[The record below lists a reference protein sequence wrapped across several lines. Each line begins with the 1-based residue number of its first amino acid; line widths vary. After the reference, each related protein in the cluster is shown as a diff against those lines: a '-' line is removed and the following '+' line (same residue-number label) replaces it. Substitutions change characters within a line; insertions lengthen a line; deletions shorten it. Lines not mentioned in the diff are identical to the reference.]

1 MENIKEKINEI
12 DKQISEL
19 SKLKQQYI
27 SQLKLKKENQSNS
40 IKQFQKENLTPAYK
54 INLFR
59 SYFKGRDDVFAKLW
73 ISKNTGKKGYSPVCK
88 NEWIKNKCNKPFTKC
103 LDCSN
108 REFLELTDNIIYK
121 HLSGAEVVGLYPML
135 KNDNCYFLA
144 IDFDKEN
151 WFEDIFELKNTCD
164 NENIPV
170 AIERSRSGNGGH
182 AWIFFNEQVPAV
194 TARKLGTYLI
204 TKTMNKQ
211 FKMSMKSY
219 DRFFPNQ
226 DFLTNDGLGNLI
238 ALPFQKQAVNQ
249 NNSVFIDNSGNKIT
263 DQWNYLKSIKKISLY
278 DMKHI
283 LGKANLD
290 NQYNFILNKTD
301 EEETKSWLILP
312 SNKQKFER
320 INNLPNS
327 IEIVIANRIYIKEEK
342 LPSKFINLLKY
353 TATFHNPEFYKKQK
367 LRFSTYSTPR
377 VITCCEFING
387 YISLPRGCFEDVKEL
402 LNKYSIN
409 FSIKDERY
417 SGKKFRVK
425 FKEKLEKEQIS
436 AINKIISQDIGILV
450 APPGTGKTVMA
461 IAAIAKRKT
470 NTLILV
476 HRKNIMEQWKKQL
489 SSLLT
494 VDKNK
499 IGQIGGN
506 KDKATGVIDVA
517 MFQSMDDKNG
527 VDNRIIN
534 YGFIIVDECH
544 HISAFSFE
552 KILNC
557 AKAKY
562 VLGLT
567 ATPYRNDGHQP
578 IINFQCGKIC
588 YQFKQEKLLQ
598 CNVFIK
604 ETTFNYNFNEQL
616 DINDLWKNVINNTDR
631 NNLIVQ
637 DILEVLQQKRFPLII
652 TERKEHLKIL
662 CDLLKNK
669 AENIILLYGGIKQK
683 EYKNIIEQIKN
694 KENKNMVIIATGSYI
709 GEGFDEPSLDTLF
722 LAMPSSFKGKI
733 VQYTGRLLRKYPN
746 KQDVKIYDYVDNNVL
761 LLQKMFDKRLKTY
774 KALKYNIIEPYS
786 LGI

>member
-1 MENIKEKINEI
+1 MDNLKEKINEI

-27 SQLKLKKENQSNS
+27 SQLNNENQ
-40 IKQFQKENLTPAYK
+40 IYLTKQKQNILTPSEK
-54 INLFR
+54 INLFK

-73 ISKNTGKKGYSPVCK
+73 INKKTNKKGYSPVCK
-88 NEWIKNKCNKPFTKC
+88 NEWIKNKCNKPLTKC
-103 LDCSN
+103 LDCPN
-108 REFLELTDNIIYK
+108 REFLELTDNVIYK
-121 HLSGAEVVGLYPML
+121 HLVGDEVIGLYPML
-135 KNDNCYFLA
+135 KDDTCCFLA

-151 WFEDIFELKNTCD
+151 WFKDIFELKKTCD
-164 NENIPV
+164 NEKIPV

-182 AWIFFNEQVPAV
+182 AWIFFNEKIPAV
-194 TARKLGTYLI
+194 TARKLGTFLI

-211 FKMSMKSY
+211 FKMSMTSY

-238 ALPFQKQAVNQ
+238 ALPFQKEAVKQ
-249 NNSVFIDNSGNKIT
+249 NNSVFIDDKGNKIT
-263 DQWNYLKSIKKISLY
+263 DQWNYLKSIKKMTLY
-278 DMKHI
+278 EIENI
-283 LGKANLD
+283 LSKVKLN
-290 NQYNFILNKTD
+290 NQYNVILNNTN
-301 EEETKSWLILP
+301 EEEIKPWLMLP
-312 SNKQKFER
+312 SGEQQFEE
-320 INNLPNS
+320 IKNLPIF
-327 IEIVIANRIYIKEEK
+327 IELVIANRIYIKEEN

-353 TATFHNPEFYKKQK
+353 TATFHNPKIKKKQK

-377 VITCCEFING
+377 VIICCEFING
-387 YISLPRGCFEDVKEL
+387 YISLPRGCLEDIKDL
-402 LNKYSIN
+402 LRKYNIN
-409 FSIKDERY
+409 FSIKDERVF
-417 SGKKFRVK
+417 GKKFRVK
-425 FKEKLEKEQIS
+425 FKGNLEKEQSVAVNNILS
-436 AINKIISQDIGILV
+436 KDIGILV

-461 IAAIAKRKT
+461 INAIAKRKT

-489 SSLLT
+489 NYLLNI
-494 VDKNK
+494 DKDK

-506 KDKATGVIDVA
+506 KNKPTGIIDVA
-517 MFQSMDDKNG
+517 TFQSLDSENG
-527 VDNRIIN
+527 VNNRIIN
-534 YGFIIVDECH
+534 YGFVIVDECH

-557 AKAKY
+557 IKAKY

-567 ATPYRNDGHQP
+567 ATPYRSDGHQP

-598 CNVFIK
+598 CKVFVK
-604 ETTFNYNFNEQL
+604 ETSFTYNFNKQF
-616 DINDLWKNVINNTDR
+616 DINNLWKNIINDTGR
-631 NNLIVQ
+631 NNLIIQ
-637 DILEVLQQKRFPLII
+637 DILNVLQQKRFPLII
-652 TERKEHLKIL
+652 TERKEHIKIL
-662 CDLLKNK
+662 YEMLKDK
-669 AENIILLYGGIKQK
+669 VENIILLYGGIKQK

-694 KENKNMVIIATGSYI
+694 RGNKKMIIISTGSYI

-722 LAMPSSFKGKI
+722 VAMPSSFKGKI

-746 KQDVKIYDYVDNNVL
+746 KQDVQIYDYVDRNII

-774 KALKYNIIEPYS
+774 RTLKYNIIEPYS

>member
-1 MENIKEKINEI
+1 MEKLKEKINEI
-12 DKQISEL
+12 DRQILEL
-19 SKLKQQYI
+19 SRLKQKYI
-27 SQLKLKKENQSNS
+27 SQLSKENKINVNQQ
-40 IKQFQKENLTPAYK
+40 IQKENLTPADK

-73 ISKNTGKKGYSPVCK
+73 ISVKTNKKGYSPVCK

-103 LDCSN
+103 LNCPN

-121 HLSGAEVVGLYPML
+121 HLSGVDVIGLYPML

-144 IDFDKEN
+144 LDFDKEN
-151 WFEDIFELKNTCD
+151 WFEDIFELKKTCT

-182 AWIFFNEQVPAV
+182 AWIFFNEQVPAI

-204 TKTMNKQ
+204 TQTMNKQ

-238 ALPFQKQAVNQ
+238 ALPFQKQAVKQ
-249 NNSVFIDNSGNKIT
+249 NNSVFIDNNGNKII
-263 DQWNYLKSIKKISLY
+263 DQWSYLKSIRKISLY
-278 DMKHI
+278 DVENI
-283 LGKANLD
+283 LSKANSN
-290 NQYNFILNKTD
+290 NQYNFILNRTN
-301 EEETKSWLILP
+301 EEETKPWLILP
-312 SNKQKFER
+312 SNEQKFEQM
-320 INNLPNS
+320 NNLPIS
-327 IEIVIANRIYIKEEK
+327 VEIVIANRIYIKEDK

-367 LRFSTYSTPR
+367 LRFSTYLIPR

-387 YISLPRGCFEDVKEL
+387 YISLPRGCLEDVKIL
-402 LNKYSIN
+402 LNKYNIN
-409 FSIKDERY
+409 FSIKDERCI
-417 SGKKFRVK
+417 GKKFRVK
-425 FKEKLEKEQIS
+425 FKEKLDKEQSLAVNNIVS
-436 AINKIISQDIGILV
+436 HNIGILV
-450 APPGTGKTVMA
+450 APPGTGKTIMA
-461 IAAIAKRKT
+461 IAVIAKRKT

-489 SSLLT
+489 NNLLNI
-494 VDKNK
+494 DKNK
-499 IGQIGGN
+499 IGQIGAN
-506 KDKATGVIDVA
+506 KDKTTGIIDVA
-517 MFQSMDDKNG
+517 MFQSMYNEKG
-527 VDNRIIN
+527 VNNIILN
-534 YGFIIVDECH
+534 YGLIIVDECH

-567 ATPYRNDGHQP
+567 ATPYRSDGHQP

-588 YQFKQEKLLQ
+588 YQFKQEKLLY
-598 CNVFIK
+598 CKVFVK
-604 ETTFNYNFNEQL
+604 ETTFNYNFGKQS
-616 DINDLWKNVINNTDR
+616 DINDLWKNIINDSDR
-631 NNLIVQ
+631 NNLIIQ

-652 TERKEHLKIL
+652 TERKEHINIL
-662 CDLLKNK
+662 YAILKNK
-669 AENIILLYGGIKQK
+669 VENIILLYGGIKQK
-683 EYKNIIEQIKN
+683 EYKTIIEQIKN
-694 KENKNMVIIATGSYI
+694 KENKNMIIIATGSYI

-722 LAMPSSFKGKI
+722 LTMPSSFKGKL
-733 VQYTGRLLRKYPN
+733 VQYTGRLLRKHPN
-746 KQDVKIYDYVDNNVL
+746 KKDIQIYDYVDTNIL
-761 LLQKMFDKRLKTY
+761 LLKKMFNKRLKTY
-774 KALKYNIIEPYS
+774 KSLKYTVIEPDS

>member
-1 MENIKEKINEI
+1 MDNLKEKINEI

-27 SQLKLKKENQSNS
+27 SQLNNENQ
-40 IKQFQKENLTPAYK
+40 IYLTKQKQNILTPSEK
-54 INLFR
+54 INLFK

-73 ISKNTGKKGYSPVCK
+73 INKKTNKKGYSPVCK
-88 NEWIKNKCNKPFTKC
+88 NEWIKNKCNKPLTKC
-103 LDCSN
+103 LDCPN
-108 REFLELTDNIIYK
+108 REFLELTDNVIYK
-121 HLSGAEVVGLYPML
+121 HLVGDEVIGLYPML
-135 KNDNCYFLA
+135 KDDTCCFLA

-151 WFEDIFELKNTCD
+151 WFKDIFELKKTCD
-164 NENIPV
+164 NEKIPV

-182 AWIFFNEQVPAV
+182 AWIFFNEKIPAV
-194 TARKLGTYLI
+194 TARKLGTFLI

-211 FKMSMKSY
+211 FKMSMTSY

-238 ALPFQKQAVNQ
+238 ALPFQKEAVKQ
-249 NNSVFIDNSGNKIT
+249 NNSVFIDDKGNKIT
-263 DQWNYLKSIKKISLY
+263 DQWNYLKSIKKMTLY
-278 DMKHI
+278 EIENI
-283 LGKANLD
+283 LSKVKLN
-290 NQYNFILNKTD
+290 NQYNVILNNTN
-301 EEETKSWLILP
+301 EEEIKPWLMLP
-312 SNKQKFER
+312 SGEQQFEE
-320 INNLPNS
+320 IKNLPIF
-327 IEIVIANRIYIKEEK
+327 IELVIANRIYIKEEN

-377 VITCCEFING
+377 VIICCEFING
-387 YISLPRGCFEDVKEL
+387 YISLPRGCLEDIKDL
-402 LNKYSIN
+402 LRKYNIN
-409 FSIKDERY
+409 FSIKDERVF
-417 SGKKFRVK
+417 GKKFRVK
-425 FKEKLEKEQIS
+425 FKGNLEKEQSVAVNNILS
-436 AINKIISQDIGILV
+436 KDIGILV

-461 IAAIAKRKT
+461 INAIAKRKT

-489 SSLLT
+489 NYLLNI
-494 VDKNK
+494 DKDK

-506 KDKATGVIDVA
+506 KNKPTGIIDVA
-517 MFQSMDDKNG
+517 TFQSLDSENG
-527 VDNRIIN
+527 VNNRIIN
-534 YGFIIVDECH
+534 YGFVIVDECH

-557 AKAKY
+557 IKAKY

-567 ATPYRNDGHQP
+567 ATPYRSDGHQP

-598 CNVFIK
+598 CKVFVK
-604 ETTFNYNFNEQL
+604 ETSFTYNFNKQF
-616 DINDLWKNVINNTDR
+616 DINNLWKNIINDTGR
-631 NNLIVQ
+631 NNLIIQ
-637 DILEVLQQKRFPLII
+637 DILNVLQQKRFPLII
-652 TERKEHLKIL
+652 TERKEHIKIL
-662 CDLLKNK
+662 YEMLKDK
-669 AENIILLYGGIKQK
+669 VENIILLYGGIKQK

-694 KENKNMVIIATGSYI
+694 RGNKKMIIISTGSYI

-722 LAMPSSFKGKI
+722 VAMPSSFKGKI

-746 KQDVKIYDYVDNNVL
+746 KQDVQIYDYVDRNII

-774 KALKYNIIEPYS
+774 RTLKYNIIEPYS